1 MATISLTLFKA
12 KVLKD
17 GRHNIRVALRHKHKT
32 AYIVTNFIV
41 EENQFN
47 EGRVVK
53 RSDAS
58 VINSKLRGLLDLY
71 QERIETFETLNFI
84 RADKLRV

>member
-1 MATISLTLFKA
+1 MAILSLTLFKA

-41 EENQFN
+41 EENQFK
-47 EGRVVK
+47 EGRVIK

-71 QERIETFETLNFI
+71 QERIDNI
-84 RADKLRV
+84 RDIELYTC

>member
-1 MATISLTLFKA
+1 MAILSLTLFKA

-17 GRHNIRVALRHKHKT
+17 GRHNIRVAFRHKHKT

-41 EENQFN
+41 EENQFK

-71 QERIETFETLNFI
+71 QERIDNI
-84 RADKLRV
+84 RNIELYTC

>member
-1 MATISLTLFKA
+1 MAILSLTLFKA

-17 GRHNIRVALRHKHKT
+17 GWHNIRVALRHKHKT

-41 EENQFN
+41 EENQFK
-47 EGRVVK
+47 EGRVIK

-71 QERIETFETLNFI
+71 QERIDNI
-84 RADKLRV
+84 RDIELYTC